1 MKRLETMLKKLIK
14 TNQALI
20 NEGLVILTWGNASCR
35 TKSGDRMYI
44 KPSGVP
50 FEELMT
56 RDIATVDLKTGRHL
70 KGKKPSVDT
79 PTHLALY
86 NAFPAINSIVHTHS
100 KYCTI
105 FAQAKLDIPCFG
117 TTHADYFY
125 GPIPVVEDL
134 TEEEIQTDYEKN
146 TGLKIID
153 HFTTRNISPMSV
165 KAALSPAHGVF
176 VWGSSMEEALECAIV
191 LENIAEMA
199 YKTLVLTR
207 PMRYN
212 RTVTCDSAL
221 LDKHFLRKHGDKK
234 YYGQ

>member
-1 MKRLETMLKKLIK
+1 
-14 TNQALI
+14 
-20 NEGLVILTWGNASCR
+20 
-35 TKSGDRMYI
+35 MYI

-50 FEELMT
+50 FADLTAKDMS
-56 RDIATVDLKTGRHL
+56 TVDLKTGRHI
-70 KGKKPSVDT
+70 KGKKPSVDA

-86 NAFPAINSIVHTHS
+86 NAFPDINSIIHTHS

-105 FAQAKLDIPCFG
+105 FAQAQLDIPCFG

-125 GPIPVVEDL
+125 GPIPVVGEL
-134 TEEEIQTDYEKN
+134 TKEEVEKDYEKN

-153 HFTTRNISPMSV
+153 HFAAEDISPMSV
-165 KAALSPAHGVF
+165 KAALSPSHGVF
-176 VWGSSMEEALECAIV
+176 VWGSTMEEALECAIV

-212 RTVTCDSAL
+212 RTVNCDSAL